1 MALTGAQ
8 LKKALASVG
17 AGSGMVASADQLAAG
32 ANDAMR
38 RVGCKTVTECALFLA
53 TLAQESA
60 YFRTATEYG
69 SGQRY
74 APYIGRGFE
83 QVTWRD
89 NYAAFGAWAKSK
101 GVVSDANLFVNQ
113 PTRLADSAYWWLTGV
128 WYWTIPRSWGQYSS
142 LIDAA
147 RKTGSIWTVSRAVNM
162 GNPNSEGTPWGMNER
177 IKMFDAFKALGS
189 SIVPGSTTTPSTS
202 TPPQSVPAE
211 AIPASVAT
219 VTAAMTALY
228 NKYKGKYW
236 GNAWPGWREVPDGIS
251 SGAWCAAFLQLGL
264 MKACGYNWGKY
275 CSAPAYT
282 VALDQWM
289 NRSPRFTR
297 VSYASARE
305 GDIVF
310 FLNSAVPYHIE
321 YVRKGP
327 SSPASHD
334 MQTIGGN
341 TSTPGISQSLSSG
354 GTAAM
359 KTRDDRYL
367 NLRIWRPTYVAPVAA
382 TDTPTTPDVPD
393 TADDATTIPSGR
405 PTLDVADIP
414 DAPLTT
420 MNPIDELRVSDAFVE
435 SLHSSAAKVCKVDAY
450 LGRDLIMPGLPV
462 VASAS
467 KITVDAT
474 ATVRRQASLEFA
486 LDRWGGTFRDL
497 WDVLAYPGVRLRVRS
512 GFSWGGAEETVPVG
526 EFLCDD
532 PQVEWPSGRI
542 KVDAPDTMALVG
554 MCGFGGMTYF
564 GGYTHL
570 DVMRWLIAEADDGA
584 GVIDLS
590 GGRATADNIPSI
602 LKDAT
607 PTARIDTITELAAAI
622 GCEIFKSPV
631 AGLYVL
637 RPVQRPGVASRWTT
651 RVGRDL
657 TQVTKQAKNS
667 RLRNEWHVV
676 SERADQGRGRG
687 VWRDVNP
694 DSPTRV
700 DGPFGRRTGI
710 YTTSLIDADDR
721 EGLEAMAA
729 AIGARTMGANIDIS
743 WKALA
748 NPLMEAGDAVD
759 VLTDEH
765 AYGCVVDK
773 FDIPLGAQ
781 RVTDAQARS
790 LTIPGVTS

>member
-1 MALTGAQ
+1 MSLTGAQ
-8 LKKALASVG
+8 LKKALAAVG
-17 AGSGMVASADQLAAG
+17 AGSGMVANADQLAAG

-53 TLAQESA
+53 TMAQESA

-83 QVTWRD
+83 QVTWRA

-101 GVVSDANLFVNQ
+101 GIISDASLFVNQ

-128 WYWTIPRSWGQYSS
+128 WYWTIPRSGWAPYTS

-147 RKTGSIWTVSRAVNM
+147 RKTGSIWTVSRAVNA
-162 GNPNSEGTPWGMNER
+162 GDPNSSITPWGMNER
-177 IKMFDAFKALGS
+177 IALFEAFKALGS
-189 SIVPGSTTTPSTS
+189 SIVPGSASMPTPN
-202 TPPQSVPAE
+202 VPRE

-228 NKYKGKYW
+228 NRDKGVYW
-236 GNAWPGWREVPDGIS
+236 GNGWRGWRELPDGIS
-251 SGAWCAAFLQLGL
+251 SGPWCAAFIQLGL
-264 MKACGYNWGKY
+264 IKACGYNWGKY

-289 NRSPRFTR
+289 RRSPMFAQTP
-297 VSYASARE
+297 YANARE

-310 FLNSAVPYHIE
+310 FLNSAGPYHVE
-321 YVRKGP
+321 YVRRGP
-327 SSPASHD
+327 SSSTSHD

-341 TSTPGISQSLSSG
+341 TSTPGISRSLSSG

-367 NLRIWRPTYVAPVAA
+367 NLRIWRPTYASVTEAPN
-382 TDTPTTPDVPD
+382 TETPVPD
-393 TADDATTIPSGR
+393 TSDSDNVVATGR
-405 PTLDVADIP
+405 PTLDIADIP
-414 DAPLTT
+414 GAPLTT
-420 MNPIDELRVSDAFVE
+420 MNPIDELRVSQAFVE
-435 SLHSSAAKVCKVDAY
+435 ALHSSAAKVCKVDAY
-450 LGRDLIMPGLPV
+450 LGQNLILSGLPV

-467 KITVDAT
+467 KISVDANS
-474 ATVRRQASLEFA
+474 AVRRQASLEFA
-486 LDRWGGTFRDL
+486 LDRWGGSFRDL
-497 WDVLAYPGVRLRVRS
+497 WDVLSYPGMRLRVRS

-532 PQVEWPSGRI
+532 PEIEWPSGRI
-542 KVDAPDTMALVG
+542 KVDAPDTMALVS
-554 MCGFGGMTYF
+554 MCGFGGITNF
-564 GGYTHL
+564 AGYTHL
-570 DVMRWLIAEADDGA
+570 DVMRWLIAEADAGA

-590 GGRATADNIPSI
+590 GGLADANDIPWI
-602 LKDAT
+602 TKDAT
-607 PTARIDTITELAAAI
+607 PTARVDTITELAAAI

-631 AGLYVL
+631 AGLYVV
-637 RPVQRPGVASRWTT
+637 RPIQTPGVASRWTV
-651 RVGRDL
+651 RAGREL
-657 TQVTKQAKNS
+657 TQVSKQAKNS
-667 RLRNEWHVV
+667 RVKNEWQVT
-676 SERADQGRGRG
+676 SERAEQGRGRG
-687 VWRDVNP
+687 IWRDTNP
-694 DSPTRV
+694 DSSTRV
-700 DGPFGRRTGI
+700 DGPFGRRTGY

-721 EGLEAMAA
+721 ESLERMAT
-729 AIGARTMGANIDIS
+729 AIGARFMGSAVDIS

-759 VLTDEH
+759 VITDEH

-773 FDIPLGAQ
+773 IDLPLGSQ

-790 LTIPGVTS
+790 LTIPGVTP

>member
-8 LKKALASVG
+8 LKKALSSVG
-17 AGSGMVASADQLAAG
+17 GGSGMVASADQLAAG

-83 QVTWRD
+83 QVTWRA
-89 NYAAFGAWAKSK
+89 NYAAYGAWAKSK
-101 GVVSDANLFVNQ
+101 GLVSDANLFVNQ
-113 PTRLADSAYWWLTGV
+113 PTRLADSAHWWMTGV
-128 WYWTIPRSWGQYSS
+128 WYWTIPRSWGQYTS

-147 RKTGSIWTVSRAVNM
+147 RKTGSIWTVSRAVNA
-162 GNPNSEGTPWGMNER
+162 GDPNSSITPWGMNER
-177 IKMFDAFKALGS
+177 IKLFDAFKALGS
-189 SIVPGSTTTPSTS
+189 SIVPGSTS
-202 TPPQSVPAE
+202 TPTSSPASVPPE

-228 NKYKGKYW
+228 NRDKGVYW
-236 GNAWPGWREVPDGIS
+236 GNGWRGWRELPDGIS
-251 SGAWCAAFLQLGL
+251 SGAWCAAFIQLGL
-264 MKACGYNWGKY
+264 IKACGYNWGKY

-289 NRSPRFTR
+289 RRSPMFTQT
-297 VSYASARE
+297 SYASARE

-310 FLNSAVPYHIE
+310 FLNSAGPYHVE
-321 YVRKGP
+321 YVRRGP
-327 SSPASHD
+327 SSSTSHD

-367 NLRIWRPTYVAPVAA
+367 KLRIWRPTYVSA
-382 TDTPTTPDVPD
+382 TETPTDATPPVE
-393 TADDATTIPSGR
+393 DDAPAPSGR
-405 PTLDVADIP
+405 PTLDMADIP

-420 MNPIDELRVSDAFVE
+420 MNPIDELRVSEAFVE

-450 LGRDLIMPGLPV
+450 LGRDLILSGLPV

-467 KITVDAT
+467 KIAVDASTSAT
-474 ATVRRQASLEFA
+474 AVRRQASLEFA
-486 LDRWGGTFRDL
+486 LDRWGGAFRDL
-497 WDVLAYPGVRLRVRS
+497 WDVLAYPGMRLRVRS

-542 KVDAPDTMALVG
+542 KVEAPDTMALVG
-554 MCGFGGMTYF
+554 MCGFGGITNF
-564 GGYTHL
+564 AGYTHL
-570 DVMRWLIAEADDGA
+570 DVFRWLIAEADAGA

-590 GGRATADNIPSI
+590 GGLADANNIPFI
-602 LKDAT
+602 TKDAT
-607 PTARIDTITELAAAI
+607 PTARIDMITELAASI

-631 AGLYVL
+631 AGLYVV
-637 RPVQRPGVASRWTT
+637 RPVQTPGVASRWTT
-651 RVGRDL
+651 RVGQDL

-667 RLRNEWHVV
+667 SVKNEWHVV

-687 VWRDVNP
+687 IWRDTNP
-694 DSPTRV
+694 DSATRV

-721 EGLEAMAA
+721 EALELMAA
-729 AIGARTMGANIDIS
+729 ALGARTMGSAVDIS

-748 NPLMEAGDAVD
+748 NPLMEGGDAVD
-759 VLTDEH
+759 VITDEH
-765 AYGCVVDK
+765 AYGCVVDR

-790 LTIPGVTS
+790 LTIPGVTT